1 MQYTLS
7 YTVDLARCIGVRLY
21 RHQIF
26 FFKLNYNRLCTK
38 EEEPKKNDP
47 KRSWQP
53 DGNGRNIKRKD
64 EMKKV
69 VVEDQTRTEERVQ
82 SDQKV
87 EHLYNNNDETLQ
99 TQRKSVRKSNAVI
112 SLDSLSTIS
121 YHYGWKECIRR
132 CHFP

>member
-21 RHQIF
+21 RHEIF

-38 EEEPKKNDP
+38 EEEPKKNNP
-47 KRSWQP
+47 KRSWQS
-53 DGNGRNIKRKD
+53 DGNGTIIKPKD

-69 VVEDQTRTEERVQ
+69 VVEDQTRTEGRVQ

-87 EHLYNNNDETLQ
+87 EHLYNNNEETLQ
-99 TQRKSVRKSNAVI
+99 TQSKSVRKSNTVI

-121 YHYGWKECIRR
+121 YHYGWKECRR
-132 CHFP
+132 RVHFP